1 MPQPRQTPPP
11 SDERRRVAG
20 PFDLVVLTRARL
32 QEVVDEMVERGRI
45 TRGDAADLVADL
57 IARGRSQA
65 DELIADLESIVA
77 RGGEVARRMTGL
89 GPEFP
94 IAGYDDLTAAEV
106 AAELDGMSDA
116 DLRRVGEYEKANA
129 NRKTVLG
136 AVERKLGQ
144 LPSTGDHV
152 SHADVRAPRPRR

>member
-1 MPQPRQTPPP
+1 MPQT
-11 SDERRRVAG
+11 RRTTN
-20 PFDLVVLTRARL
+20 PLDLVVLTRARL

-57 IARGRSQA
+57 LARGRTQA
-65 DELIADLESIVA
+65 DERVELGVRAPL
-77 RGGEVARRMTGL
+77 EVARRVAGL

-106 AAELDGMSDA
+106 AAELDGMSEA
-116 DLRRVGEYEKANA
+116 ELRRVHDYEKANA

-136 AVERKLGQ
+136 AIERRL
-144 LPSTGDHV
+144 
-152 SHADVRAPRPRR
+152 